1 MFPDVG
7 VASRLK
13 FFILFLFVI
22 VGVLFLSEAFIYTF
36 VKRFIPI
43 SGNGENAMDNFE
55 MTVLLVKALMCAVG
69 AGAVITLFRT
79 R

>member
-1 MFPDVG
+1 MM
-7 VASRLK
+7 K
-13 FFILFLFVI
+13 IIIFITLIVIGMLFLPD
-22 VGVLFLSEAFIYTF
+22 AFISKF

-43 SGNGENAMDNFE
+43 SGDGEYAMDNFE

-69 AGAVITLFRT
+69 AGAVITLFRA